1 MNETLQVSKK
11 INSRIANPNLSF
23 QEAELMALSQPTPFL
38 ALSSSAIESKFQT
51 LKRELPGIEIYYA
64 TKANPDPNILGLVKK
79 LGDGVD
85 VASYREV
92 LAGKAAG
99 IPVWKML
106 HSNPIKNP
114 TDIINCV
121 KEGVRWFTFD
131 NLDEIYKLRKFAPN
145 ANILL
150 RIAIPK
156 NSSVVNLSF
165 KFGADEMEA
174 LPLIRSAVSNGLR
187 VRGITFHVGSQCTSP
202 ENYISAL
209 QISKNIFN
217 AAYNEGILLD
227 VLDIGGGFPIGYR
240 MGVPTISEFCSV
252 IIRNIRN
259 LFPNNIRIIAE
270 PGRFISG
277 EAITLVTR
285 VIGKSIRKG
294 MPWYYIDDG
303 IYGSFSGKLF
313 DHCDYRFI
321 TDKQGIRT
329 ECVVAGPTCD
339 SIDVLSMDQRLPKL
353 DLGDLLLVPGMGAYT
368 SASATFFNGFAPTRI
383 AVIEEITRTKP
394 RQLDSFV
401 FPRIQEQELKE
412 QRLQVAQNI

>member
-1 MNETLQVSKK
+1 MNETLQLSEK
-11 INSRIANPNLSF
+11 INAHIANLNLSF
-23 QEAELMALSQPTPFL
+23 QEAELMGLSQPTPFL
-38 ALSSSAIESKFQT
+38 ALSAAAIESKFRT

-64 TKANPDPNILGLVKK
+64 MKANPDPNILGLAKK
-79 LGDGVD
+79 MGDGID

-121 KEGVRWFTFD
+121 KEGVQWFTFD
-131 NLDEIYKLRKFAPN
+131 NVDEIYKLRKFAPN
-145 ANILL
+145 SNILL

-202 ENYISAL
+202 ESYISAL

-217 AAYNEGILLD
+217 SAYNEGIILD

-252 IIRNIRN
+252 IIRNIRD
-259 LFPNNIRIIAE
+259 LFPNNMRIIAE
-270 PGRFISG
+270 PGRFICG

-294 MPWYYIDDG
+294 IPWYYIDDG

-339 SIDVLSMDQRLPKL
+339 SIDVLSMDQCLPRL
-353 DLGDLLLVPGMGAYT
+353 DIGDLILVPGMGAYT
-368 SASATFFNGFAPTRI
+368 SASATSFNGFAPSRI
-383 AVIEEITRTKP
+383 AVIEEVTRTKP

-401 FPRIQEQELKE
+401 FPPVQEQERKK
-412 QRLQVAQNI
+412 QRLQIAQNI

>member
-1 MNETLQVSKK
+1 MK
-11 INSRIANPNLSF
+11 ANPN
-23 QEAELMALSQPTPFL
+23 P
-38 ALSSSAIESKFQT
+38 K
-51 LKRELPGIEIYYA
+51 
-64 TKANPDPNILGLVKK
+64 ILGLVQKM
-79 LGDGVD
+79 GDGID

-99 IPVWKML
+99 IPVRKML

-114 TDIINCV
+114 IDIINCV

-131 NLDEIYKLRKFAPN
+131 NWDEIYKLRKFAPN
-145 ANILL
+145 TNILL

-174 LPLIRSAVSNGLR
+174 LPLIRTAVSNGLR

-209 QISKNIFN
+209 QISKNIFKS
-217 AAYNEGILLD
+217 AYNEGIILD

-240 MGVPTISEFCSV
+240 MGVPAISEFCSL

-259 LFPNNIRIIAE
+259 LFPNNIHIIAE
-270 PGRFISG
+270 PGRFICG

-294 MPWYYIDDG
+294 IPWYYIDDG

-313 DHCDYRFI
+313 DHCDYRFT
-321 TDKQGIRT
+321 TDKQGIHT

-339 SIDVLSMDQRLPKL
+339 SIDVLSMDQWLPRL
-353 DLGDLLLVPGMGAYT
+353 DIGDLLLVPGMGAYT
-368 SASATFFNGFAPTRI
+368 SASATFFNGFAPTRT
-383 AVIEEITRTKP
+383 AVIEEIIRTKP
-394 RQLDSFV
+394 RQLDSFA
-401 FPRIQEQELKE
+401 FPSIQEQERARAKKTEVTYSSKHL
-412 QRLQVAQNI
+412 VANIGV